1 MSSFRPFQWTYPQKT
16 GSGFT
21 IIPNR
26 TMINNDIEQYFQQL
40 ASRLKSF
47 DIIINHNL
55 PFLLHGHLKEWIHK
69 VHKLQ
74 LHVIHR
80 CINSIEWFLKT
91 ITDSSN
97 GSLNERQ
104 KRDIQFELNGMIN
117 DLTEILEGLQTKAR
131 FINDL
136 VGQNFGYSNAGQ
148 YNFSITD
155 DIQILKRML
164 IKDPNID
171 RVLCSNDLLNSNNP
185 SQLKILLHELVEERK
200 TNPNLRLVY
209 ADFSTS
215 PFKLHN
221 FIVLPFV
228 PSSLSTNDDIMNVL
242 LIGES
247 GVGKSTFINALVN
260 YFTFETIERAQ
271 ANKPIVLIPG
281 EDSPNSC
288 KSYVF
293 NFGAKDRRRLRII
306 DTPDFGNT
314 RDMQHILEYIHD
326 LTHLNAICFLLKPNM
341 TRMADL
347 VSTCL
352 NQFFELLG
360 SKFSRNVIFCFTN
373 ARPTFYTPGES
384 APSLKDIPFNKENTF
399 CFDNESF
406 PYLVALH
413 NKIQFTEE
421 QKREYETSWSKS
433 VQESQRFLTYIRTQL
448 SSYPLDDNSQSIPHA
463 SIKINRMIRPMLE
476 AIRNLLRNRILLAA
490 NTSTKLI
497 KLCPRAIQRQRAFCT
512 SCVRDAFHL
521 GHFWVLPDDA
531 HEFRNQCLTC
541 SCTPSQHISI
551 DYILGYDTI
560 SASPNDQIPK
570 IDNLIQELCS
580 ISVQFAGF
588 LRKHKDDQFLLG
600 LKQLIAEEQQICSDH
615 RESNNYNLQLVREL
629 QILLTSYDEQMT
641 KLQSTQQ
648 SPDLQFIYGQIQ
660 TVEQVSIIQEQLAV
674 IHRHRRLLQHAC
686 DEFEIQRDSIHRK
699 VFSSSESR

>member
-1 MSSFRPFQWTYPQKT
+1 MSSFRPFRWTYPQKT

-55 PFLLHGHLKEWIHK
+55 PFLLHGHSKEWIHK

-80 CINSIEWFLKT
+80 YINSIEWFLKT

-97 GSLNERQ
+97 GSLNGRQ
-104 KRDIQFELNGMIN
+104 KRDIQLELNAMIN
-117 DLTEILEGLQTKAR
+117 DLTQILEVLQTKAR

-136 VGQNFGYSNAGQ
+136 VAQNFGYYNASQ
-148 YNFSITD
+148 YNFSVTD

-164 IKDPNID
+164 IRDPNID
-171 RVLCSNDLLNSNNP
+171 RILCSNDLLNSNNP

-215 PFKLHN
+215 PFKLHD

-228 PSSLSTNDDIMNVL
+228 PSSSSTNDDIMNVL

-247 GVGKSTFINALVN
+247 GVGKSTFINGLAN

-271 ANKPIVLIPG
+271 ANKSIVLISD

-293 NFGAKDRRRLRII
+293 NFGAQDRRRLRII
-306 DTPDFGNT
+306 DTPDLGNT
-314 RDMQHILEYIHD
+314 RDMQYILEYIYD
-326 LTHLNAICFLLKPNM
+326 LTHLNAICVLLKPNM
-341 TRMADL
+341 TRMTDL

-373 ARPTFYTPGES
+373 ARPTLYTPGES
-384 APSLKDIPFNKENTF
+384 APLLKDIPFNKENTF

-406 PYLVALH
+406 RYLVALQ
-413 NKIQFTEE
+413 NKIQFTAE

-448 SSYPLDDNSQSIPHA
+448 SSYPLDDNLQSISHA
-463 SIKINRMIRPMLE
+463 SMKINRMIRPMLE
-476 AIRNLLRNRILLAA
+476 AIRNLLRNRILLTID
-490 NTSTKLI
+490 TSIKLI

-512 SCVRDAFHL
+512 SCERDAFHL
-521 GHFWVLPDDA
+521 GHFWILPDDA
-531 HEFRNQCLTC
+531 HAFRNQCLTC
-541 SCTPSQHISI
+541 SCTPNQHISI

-570 IDNLIQELCS
+570 IDNLLQELCS
-580 ISVQFAGF
+580 ISIQFAGF
-588 LRKHKDDQFLLG
+588 LRKRTDDQFLLG
-600 LKQLIAEEQQICSDH
+600 LKQLIAEEQQICSVH
-615 RESNNYNLQLVREL
+615 HESNHYNLELVREL
-629 QILLTSYDEQMT
+629 QILLMSYDEQMT
-641 KLQSTQQ
+641 KLQSTEQNR
-648 SPDLQFIYGQIQ
+648 DLQFIYDQIQ
-660 TVEQVSIIQEQLAV
+660 TVEQISIIQEQLAV
-674 IHRHRRLLQHAC
+674 IHQHAC
-686 DEFEIQRDSIHRK
+686 EEFEIQTNSIRRN
-699 VFSSSESR
+699 VFSSSELK